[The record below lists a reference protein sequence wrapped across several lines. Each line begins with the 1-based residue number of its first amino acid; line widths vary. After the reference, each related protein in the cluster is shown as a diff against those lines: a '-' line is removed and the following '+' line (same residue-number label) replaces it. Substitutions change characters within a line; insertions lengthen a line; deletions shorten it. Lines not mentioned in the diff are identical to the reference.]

1 MDVAK
6 FYEAAKRTNF
16 DVKKAAE
23 VIGKCEVTTLRKI
36 VDGGFK
42 QSEIAMLKEAM
53 HLTDK
58 ETAEIFFS
66 ADGFQTE
73 TKG

>member
-1 MDVAK
+1 MNIAK
-6 FYEAAKRTNF
+6 FYEAAERTNF
-16 DVKKAAE
+16 DVKKVSE

-53 HLTDK
+53 QLTDN
-58 ETAEIFFS
+58 EVTEIFFS
-66 ADGFQTE
+66 
-73 TKG
+73 